1 MQAVTRKIFSVCD
14 VQNGYWHVELTEE
27 SSLLT
32 TFAIP
37 AVRYQWKQ
45 LPFGLSSAPE
55 IFQGKMDNTIAEL
68 RGVGTIVDDMIV
80 WGEGETLV
88 EAEEDYDRNIRALFD

>member
-1 MQAVTRKIFSVCD
+1 MCD

-27 SSLLT
+27 SSLFT
-32 TFAIP
+32 TFTTP
-37 AVRYQWKQ
+37 SGRYRWKR

-55 IFQGKMDNTIAEL
+55 IFQGNMDNTIAEL
-68 RGVGTIVDDMIV
+68 RGVGTIVDDMFV

-88 EAEEDYDRNIRALFD
+88 EAEEDYDRNIRARFD